1 MKKNI
6 VEYVVLCNTCQR
18 VKTEHQRPA
27 GILQPLQVPEWKWEE
42 IAMNFI
48 VDLPRAQSGYDS
60 I

>member
-1 MKKNI
+1 
-6 VEYVVLCNTCQR
+6 
-18 VKTEHQRPA
+18 
-27 GILQPLQVPEWKWEE
+27 VPEWKWEE